1 MIARRGWAALI
12 AAASEG
18 GITPISVPLSTVNP
32 MDLRWED
39 TRDILR
45 QLESVF
51 QSEDTDL
58 VASIA
63 QRGAEILTIVAERKE
78 NIQTSIRGAP
88 RASGCYSRVL
98 LLLFDYYVLS
108 SCVLA
113 ICSELAR
120 QVHGE
125 SAEED
130 GDRLNGGLPAASRV
144 HNAAMSRLQS
154 GYEAVDATL
163 DALKR
168 EEAHLREQIASVAA
182 EDKQTA
188 LAAAR
193 LEDARNA
200 EIPRVK

>member
-1 MIARRGWAALI
+1 MPASVQCPVPGSATTSLAAPEHMTARRGWAALI

-18 GITPISVPLSTVNP
+18 GSTPISVSLSTVNP

-88 RASGCYSRVL
+88 HASG
-98 LLLFDYYVLS
+98 
-108 SCVLA
+108 
-113 ICSELAR
+113 
-120 QVHGE
+120 
-125 SAEED
+125 
-130 GDRLNGGLPAASRV
+130 
-144 HNAAMSRLQS
+144 
-154 GYEAVDATL
+154 
-163 DALKR
+163 
-168 EEAHLREQIASVAA
+168 
-182 EDKQTA
+182 
-188 LAAAR
+188 
-193 LEDARNA
+193 
-200 EIPRVK
+200 